1 MRKILITDNVH
12 PCLITGFE
20 DASYEV
26 KYDPNITLEEVH
38 EQIAPYTGIIINT
51 KVKMDKSLMDKAPNL
66 KFVGRLGSG
75 LDIIDLPYAAE
86 KGIQIVNSPEGNRN
100 AVAEHAIGML
110 LALMNKMMQGDREV
124 REFHWDREKNRG
136 REITNLTFGIIGF
149 GHTGSTFAKRLSG
162 FDCKILAYD
171 KYKVNYTENL
181 SYVEEASMEK
191 IQKEADIISFHLPL
205 TSETL
210 HLVNEE
216 FLDLC
221 KKGVIIIN
229 TSRGKVLKTQDL
241 INFLKNGI
249 VGGACLDVFENEKTL
264 AYSIEEKNMY
274 NSLYMMPN
282 VVLTPHVAGWTIES
296 KEKIAKTLL
305 NKLLLPNSK

>member
-1 MRKILITDNVH
+1 MQKILITDDVH
-12 PCLITGFE
+12 PSLITGFE
-20 DASYEV
+20 AAGYEV
-26 KYDPNITLEEVH
+26 NYDPKISLEQVH
-38 EQIAPYTGIIINT
+38 QQIAHYTGIIINT
-51 KVKMDKSLMDKAPNL
+51 KVKMDKALMDKAPNL

-110 LALMNKMMQGDREV
+110 LALMNKMMQGDQEV
-124 REFHWDREKNRG
+124 RNFQWDREKNRG
-136 REITNLTFGIIGF
+136 KEITNLTIGIIGF

-162 FDCKILAYD
+162 FDMKILAYD
-171 KYKVNYTENL
+171 KYKNDYTANL
-181 SYVEEASMEK
+181 PYVEEASLEK
-191 IQKEADIISFHLPL
+191 IQKTADIISFHLPL

-210 HLVNEE
+210 HLGNKG
-216 FLDLC
+216 FLHLC

-241 INFLKNGI
+241 INALKNKI
-249 VGGACLDVFENEKTL
+249 VGGACLDVFENEKT
-264 AYSIEEKNMY
+264 ATYTIEEKNMY
-274 NSLYMMPN
+274 NTLYMMPN

-296 KEKIAKTLL
+296 KQKIAKTLL
-305 NKLLLPNSK
+305 DKLLLP

>member
-1 MRKILITDNVH
+1 
-12 PCLITGFE
+12 
-20 DASYEV
+20 
-26 KYDPNITLEEVH
+26 
-38 EQIAPYTGIIINT
+38 
-51 KVKMDKSLMDKAPNL
+51 L

-75 LDIIDLPYAAE
+75 LDIIDLPYANE
-86 KGIQIVNSPEGNRN
+86 KDIQIVNSPEGNRN

-110 LALMNKMMQGDREV
+110 LALMNKMLQGDQEV
-124 REFHWDREKNRG
+124 RKFHWDREKNRG
-136 REITNLTFGIIGF
+136 REITNLTIGIIGF

-181 SYVEEASMEK
+181 PYVEKTSMEK
-191 IQKEADIISFHLPL
+191 IQKEADIISFHLPF

-210 HLVNEE
+210 HLADKE

-229 TSRGKVLKTQDL
+229 TSRGKVLKTKDL
-241 INFLKNGI
+241 LIALNIGQ

-264 AYSIEEKNMY
+264 TYTIEEKNMY

-282 VVLTPHVAGWTIES
+282 VVLTPHVAGWTVES

-305 NKLLLPNSK
+305 DKLLLPNSK